1 MHAALQRPERAF
13 PCGTLITRMRRKVF
27 WIAAASSLAASL
39 ALPFTGITASLQN
52 RIERKRAQ
60 VGKVKRREGVLT
72 TTISG
77 YNSRIAGLQGEIRGT
92 TQRLTRVQGE
102 LTHQQAELARVR
114 DRLEV
119 ARDRLERVRSELETA
134 RQVLSQRLVEI
145 YKSDEPDSLTV
156 VLESDGFEDLLER
169 TEYLDRI
176 SDQDAEVTDRVRKL
190 RVKVK
195 RQTDQLAV
203 LEDREEATTVAITQ
217 RRDSLVSSRT
227 RLVAARGELAG
238 ARAQRQSALSKVR
251 TTRVSLEK
259 DLDSLEAES
268 ARVQARLAGSSG
280 PGPIRKGNGRFVMPV
295 NGTFSS
301 PFGQRWGR
309 LHAGQDIAAPIGTPI
324 RAADSGRVAIA
335 GMTGGYGNYTCI
347 QHGGNISTC
356 YGHQSRIGVSV
367 GQSVRPGQVIG
378 AVGNTGHSTGPHLH
392 FEVRVGGSPV
402 NPMGYL

>member
-1 MHAALQRPERAF
+1 LQAALQAGEQVF
-13 PCGTLITRMRRKVF
+13 SCGTLSSRMRRKVF
-27 WIAAASSLAASL
+27 WIAAASSLVASL
-39 ALPFTGITASLQN
+39 AIPFTGVTAPLQK
-52 RIERKRAQ
+52 RIDKKRAQ

-72 TTISG
+72 STISG
-77 YNSRIAGLQGEIRGT
+77 YNTRISGLQGEIRGT
-92 TQRLTRVQGE
+92 SQRLTHVQSD
-102 LTHQQAELARVR
+102 LTRQQAQLAKVR

-134 RQVLSQRLVEI
+134 RAVLSQRLVEI

-156 VLESDGFEDLLER
+156 VLEADGFDDLLER

-176 SDQDAEVTDRVRKL
+176 SDQDAQVTDHVRKL

-203 LEDREEATTVAITQ
+203 LEDRTTLAITQ
-217 RRDSLVSSRT
+217 QRDSLVSSRN

-238 ARAQRQSALSKVR
+238 ARAQRQTALSKVR
-251 TTRVSLEK
+251 STRVSLEK

-268 ARVQARLAGSSG
+268 QRVQARLAGASG
-280 PGPIRKGNGRFVMPV
+280 GGGPVRKGNGRFVMPV
-295 NGTFSS
+295 NGSFSS

-309 LHAGQDIAAPIGTPI
+309 LHAGQDIAAPTGTPI
-324 RAADSGRVAIA
+324 HAADSGRVAIA

-367 GQSVRPGQVIG
+367 GQSVRQGQVIG
-378 AVGNTGHSTGPHLH
+378 AVGSTGHSTGPHLH